1 MIVDHSATKQYDTG
15 DHSIM
20 NRVGQPPPAE
30 CLTEYGM
37 AVRAGGVTEVRRSSL
52 RRGLAQ

>member
-1 MIVDHSATKQYDTG
+1 MPTRRTMIVDHSATKQYDTG
-15 DHSIM
+15 RDHSIM

-37 AVRAGGVTEVRRSSL
+37 GS
-52 RRGLAQ
+52 